1 MIKAGIIG
9 ASYPMAGELIRI
21 LINHPDVALMWVES
35 ERYAG
40 RLVSDVHHGLIGETD
55 LRITTRSANRLSDID
70 VLFVFRDREQSI
82 EWLERHEIP
91 EDLRIVDL
99 GPDMRDP
106 VMAKKYDYVYG
117 LPELNRKP
125 MVRGAKRAVLPHPAV
140 NLSALALMPLAKHRM
155 LRNPVEVNVSMPE
168 AGEQVESSTDV
179 ADELTRALREL
190 DPEFDELITIVA
202 GPGEDNRA
210 ISAMIDFDTTLDI
223 GELLR
228 AYEEFYDDHNFTFL
242 INRNPEP
249 DEVDGTNKCLIRID
263 KRDGR
268 ATVTAIMDA
277 LIKGAAGTAV
287 HDMNLLFGLHE
298 RVALALKAS
307 NY

>member
-9 ASYPMAGELIRI
+9 ASYQMAGELIRI
-21 LINHPDVALMWVES
+21 IINHPDVALMWVES

-106 VMAKKYDYVYG
+106 KNAEKYGYVYG
-117 LPELNRKP
+117 LPELNRKA
-125 MVRGAKRAVLPHPAV
+125 MVRGAKRAVLPHPAAY
-140 NLSALALMPLAKHRM
+140 LSALALLPLAKHGI
-155 LRNPVEVNVSMPE
+155 LRNPVQVNVSMPQ
-168 AGEQVESSTDV
+168 ASEQVVSSSEV
-179 ADELTRALREL
+179 VEELTGALRAL
-190 DPEFDELITIVA
+190 DPEFDELVTLVA
-202 GPGEDNRA
+202 GPGDDDRA
-210 ISAMIDFDTTLDI
+210 ISAIIDFDTTLDI

-242 INRNPEP
+242 VNRNPEP
-249 DEVDGTNKCLIRID
+249 DEVDGTNKCLIRVD
-263 KRDGR
+263 RRDGR
-268 ATVTAIMDA
+268 ATVTAVMDA
-277 LIKGAAGTAV
+277 LVKGGAGTAV

-307 NY
+307 KY

>member
-1 MIKAGIIG
+1 
-9 ASYPMAGELIRI
+9 MAGELIRI
-21 LINHPDVALMWVES
+21 IINHPDVALMWVES

-106 VMAKKYDYVYG
+106 KNAEKYGYVYG
-117 LPELNRKP
+117 LPELNRKA
-125 MVRGAKRAVLPHPAV
+125 MVRGAKRAVLPHPAAY
-140 NLSALALMPLAKHRM
+140 LSALALLPLAKHGI
-155 LRNPVEVNVSMPE
+155 LRNPVQVNVSMPQ
-168 AGEQVESSTDV
+168 ASEQVVSSSEV
-179 ADELTRALREL
+179 VEELTGALRAL
-190 DPEFDELITIVA
+190 DPEFDELVTLVA
-202 GPGEDNRA
+202 GPGDDDRA
-210 ISAMIDFDTTLDI
+210 ISAIIDFDTTLDI

-242 INRNPEP
+242 VNRNPEP
-249 DEVDGTNKCLIRID
+249 DEVDGTNKCLIRVD
-263 KRDGR
+263 RRDGR
-268 ATVTAIMDA
+268 ATVTAVMDA
-277 LIKGAAGTAV
+277 LVKGGAGTAV

-307 NY
+307 KY